1 MAFERNRAILSVI
14 AGIVTAAVIIISVTA
29 AGLPTHTI
37 VEVPTT
43 STVTMTQTTTST
55 VTTTTKISPG
65 VMGTLILQITDKPP
79 RNLTYLYIEID
90 EISLHRQGN
99 ESGIGPKVNFP
110 VDAEVYNVTAL
121 QGINEILGANSV
133 PDGNYTMIELHI
145 LSANAT
151 FSDNLDDNVTLTI
164 VANGWMKIPV
174 HFRISEGDVTV
185 VTLDF
190 DIEQTQ
196 VSASDV
202 LRPVIKPRVDKEPKG
217 D

>member
-1 MAFERNRAILSVI
+1 
-14 AGIVTAAVIIISVTA
+14 
-29 AGLPTHTI
+29 
-37 VEVPTT
+37 
-43 STVTMTQTTTST
+43 
-55 VTTTTKISPG
+55 
-65 VMGTLILQITDKPP
+65 MGTLILQITDKPP

-99 ESGIGPKVNFP
+99 ESGIGPKVNFTI
-110 VDAEVYNVTAL
+110 DANVYNVTAL
-121 QGINEILGANSV
+121 QGINELLGANSV

-151 FSDNLDDNVTLTI
+151 FSDNLDENVTLTV
-164 VANGWMKIPV
+164 VANGWMKIPT

-190 DIEQTQ
+190 DMEQTQ
-196 VSASDV
+196 VSASDI
-202 LRPVIKPRVDKEPKG
+202 LRPVIKSRVDKEPKG